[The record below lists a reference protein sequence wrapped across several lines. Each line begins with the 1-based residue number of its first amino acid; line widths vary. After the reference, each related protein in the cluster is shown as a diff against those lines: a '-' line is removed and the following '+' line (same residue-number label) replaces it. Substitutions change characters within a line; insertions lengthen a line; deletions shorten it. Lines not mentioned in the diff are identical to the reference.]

1 MKAPT
6 QFAVAIAVLGL
17 STFPAAALGQSVAE
31 RCPGYAGQLER
42 ARDSLI
48 RQDRTGAVAA
58 LREAEA
64 VLAECLR
71 RESDEAG
78 ERTPLSAS
86 PVPQLRYS

>member
-1 MKAPT
+1 MNALRRLVVT
-6 QFAVAIAVLGL
+6 IALLGL
-17 STFPAAALGQSVAE
+17 PTFPAVVLGQSVAE

-42 ARDSLI
+42 ARASLI
-48 RQDRTGAVAA
+48 RQDRTGALAA

-78 ERTPLSAS
+78 EGTFLSAS
-86 PVPQLRYS
+86 PVPQFRYS